1 MVLILSQLIGSVIVG
16 CMPLVNLLLVPE
28 KMALLCTK
36 VTGGRHY
43 SGDQP
48 WDFCEWYID
57 RHKNTKFVIFSHTK
71 NTLCNCKVPFLCD
84 IAIQLPNGHI
94 WRQGENLG

>member
-1 MVLILSQLIGSVIVG
+1 MDSGVSFFKFCLAGESEATSMVLILSQLIGSVIVG

-48 WDFCEWYID
+48 WDF
-57 RHKNTKFVIFSHTK
+57 
-71 NTLCNCKVPFLCD
+71 L
-84 IAIQLPNGHI
+84 
-94 WRQGENLG
+94 